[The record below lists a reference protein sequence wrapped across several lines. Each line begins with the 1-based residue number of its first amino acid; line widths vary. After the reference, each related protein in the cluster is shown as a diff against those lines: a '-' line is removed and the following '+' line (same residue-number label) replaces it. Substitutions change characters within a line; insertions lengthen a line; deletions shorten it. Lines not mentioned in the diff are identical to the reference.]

1 MDKDDM
7 RLETK
12 ATHVG
17 QGPEPYTGSIVTP
30 IYQTSTFVFPSVE
43 EGAARF
49 SGESDGFIYTR
60 IGNPTLA
67 ALEKCVSALENGE
80 KAIAFAS
87 GMSAISSVVIA
98 MVSAGDHIVADKCVY
113 GSVYTLFDEVLTR
126 FGVEVDFVD
135 CSEPEQ
141 VERAVKPNTKLIYF
155 ESPANP
161 VIKLVDIELWFR

>member
-17 QGPEPYTGSIVTP
+17 QGPEPYRLNSHADLPDIHLCVS
-30 IYQTSTFVFPSVE
+30 QRRR
-43 EGAARF
+43 GAARF

-87 GMSAISSVVIA
+87 GMSAISSVVI
-98 MVSAGDHIVADKCVY
+98 
-113 GSVYTLFDEVLTR
+113 T
-126 FGVEVDFVD
+126 
-135 CSEPEQ
+135 
-141 VERAVKPNTKLIYF
+141 
-155 ESPANP
+155 
-161 VIKLVDIELWFR
+161 W